1 MPLVNR
7 ADGYPLGQ
15 TVVNGAEVQSLSVS
29 ATGQVPPVIHQG
41 VTHSQ
46 KDRSIVRQ
54 VSWKIAGHAMANW
67 TGGPDAWFEKCLEI
81 RARIEKD
88 ILEA

>member
-1 MPLVNR
+1 MPLV
-7 ADGYPLGQ
+7 AKAEGYPVSEAKAA
-15 TVVNGAEVQSLSVS
+15 TAEVQPS
-29 ATGQVPPVIHQG
+29 AAPAVTHQG

-54 VSWKIAGHAMANW
+54 VAWKVAGFAMGAF
-67 TGGPDAWFEKCLEI
+67 TGSPDAWFEKCLEI
-81 RARIEKD
+81 RAKIEKD